1 MSHYVQ
7 RLNVAGL
14 AVFTDWLI
22 SESTSEPP
30 LHILVEAQY
39 SEPVEG
45 EYLVDINR
53 AFTNTFL
60 LGKYLHEEVFNIVG
74 DPGSLYKDAGMWGWL
89 SLAFIGCLVRKQ
101 SARSK
106 PAGTPLAVNH
116 YIQDSVH
123 GQRQA
128 YRLIIRSTW
137 WLSRIHGD
145 AAAIVLSSTNSPW
158 GELAEQV
165 IGRQQIASHKGF
177 FAIARHLYLNVDG
190 SLKTGAAGQRTQAAR
205 KNPKAKSGLGAMRRL
220 ALTLNQF
227 GRTYNTRVIQPE
239 KMLTLLP
246 KEYERWTI

>member
-7 RLNVAGL
+7 RLNAAGL
-14 AVFTDWLI
+14 TVFTDWLI
-22 SESTSEPP
+22 SESVSTPP
-30 LHILVEAQY
+30 LNILVEPQY
-39 SEPVEG
+39 SEQVEG
-45 EYLVDINR
+45 DYLVDVDR
-53 AFTNTFL
+53 AFPNTFL
-60 LGKYLHEEVFNIVG
+60 LGKYLHEEVFNDVG
-74 DPGSLYKDAGMWGWL
+74 DLVPLYRDAGMWSWL

-101 SARSK
+101 SAGSK
-106 PAGTPLAVNH
+106 PAGTPLAANH
-116 YIQDSVH
+116 YVQDSVD

-137 WLSRIHGD
+137 WMSRIHGD
-145 AAAIVLSSTNSPW
+145 AAAVVLSSPDSPW

-190 SLKTGAAGQRTQAAR
+190 SLKKGAAGQRTKAAR

-246 KEYERWTI
+246 KEYERWTV